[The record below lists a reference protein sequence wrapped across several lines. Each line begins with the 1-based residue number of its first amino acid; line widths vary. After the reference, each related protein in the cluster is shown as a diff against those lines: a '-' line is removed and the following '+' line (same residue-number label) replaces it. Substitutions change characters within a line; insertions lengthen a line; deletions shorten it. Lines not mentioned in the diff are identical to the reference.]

1 MIEDGVGHEPRTPQQ
16 RAERLRTT
24 MQPAAKRPS
33 QRSLVEA
40 SLLRCPDRP
49 GPDAPTARH

>member
-1 MIEDGVGHEPRTPQQ
+1 MIENGDRHDPRTPQQ
-16 RAERLRTT
+16 RAERRRTT
-24 MQPAAKRPS
+24 VQPAAKRPS